1 MRAPT
6 ARQAALGVDLVAVL
20 VAGSVAV
27 ALASLTWHM
36 LGHTGDGGRVVAA
49 ISSVPAA
56 PLDLTPV
63 MQFAPFGTAVVGPAP
78 GVAGD
83 PAVLG
88 MQLRGVLLARPAS
101 ASTALISTTG
111 APVQAYAIGAALPG
125 GAILDG
131 IEYDLVT
138 LRVNGQLQTLG
149 FPAKP
154 GGSSASS
161 VFAPAP
167 TSIPASPGASPLETL
182 RARVNDNPRGLL
194 DSLGATA
201 TPEGYRVGAG
211 ASETVRKLGLQ
222 PGDVVEKVNG
232 VALGD
237 VSRDK
242 QVFDAAVASGF
253 ARVDVIRDGQHLAL
267 SFPLR

>member
-1 MRAPT
+1 MRTPT
-6 ARQAALGVDLVAVL
+6 QRPLALGVDLAAVL

-27 ALASLTWHM
+27 ALAGLTWHV
-36 LGHTGDGGRVVAA
+36 LGHTGDRGRVVAA
-49 ISSVPAA
+49 VSPTAAA

-63 MQFAPFGTAVVGPAP
+63 TQFAPFGVAVAGPAP

-83 PAVLG
+83 PAALG
-88 MQLRGVLLARPAS
+88 MQLRGVLLARPAN

-111 APVQAYAIGAALPG
+111 APAQAYAVGATLPG
-125 GAILDG
+125 GAVLDG

-138 LRVNGQLQTLG
+138 LRVNGQLQTLS

-161 VFAPAP
+161 PLAPGPTPVAAAP
-167 TSIPASPGASPLETL
+167 NASPLETL

-201 TPEGYRVGAG
+201 TPEGYRVSSG
-211 ASETVRKLGLQ
+211 ASETVRRLGLQ
-222 PGDVVEKVNG
+222 PGDIVEKVNG

-237 VSRDK
+237 VNRDK
-242 QVFDAAVASGF
+242 QVFDAAVAAGF
-253 ARVDVIRDGQHLAL
+253 ARVDVVRDGQHLAL

>member
-6 ARQAALGVDLVAVL
+6 PRQAVLGVDLVAVL
-20 VAGSVAV
+20 VAGSIAV
-27 ALASLTWHM
+27 ALAGLTWHL
-36 LGHTGDGGRVVAA
+36 LGHTGDRGRVIAA
-49 ISSVPAA
+49 VSPVTAA

-63 MQFAPFGTAVVGPAP
+63 TQFAPFGVAVAGPAP

-83 PAVLG
+83 PAALG

-111 APVQAYAIGAALPG
+111 APAQAYGVGAILPG
-125 GAILDG
+125 GAVLDG

-138 LRVNGQLQTLG
+138 LRVNGQLQTLS
-149 FPAKP
+149 FPVKP
-154 GGSSASS
+154 GGSSTASPL
-161 VFAPAP
+161 APGP
-167 TSIPASPGASPLETL
+167 TPIPAAPGASPLETL
-182 RARVNDNPRGLL
+182 RARINDNPRGLL

-211 ASETVRKLGLQ
+211 AADTVRKLGLQ
-222 PGDVVEKVNG
+222 PGDIVEKVNG

-237 VSRDK
+237 VTRDK

-253 ARVDVIRDGQHLAL
+253 ARVDVLRDGQHLAL